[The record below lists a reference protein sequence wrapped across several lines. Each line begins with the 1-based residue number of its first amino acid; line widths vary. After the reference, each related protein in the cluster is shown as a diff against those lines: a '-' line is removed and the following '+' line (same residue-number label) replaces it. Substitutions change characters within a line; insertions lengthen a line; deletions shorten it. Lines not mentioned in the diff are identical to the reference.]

1 MNSLET
7 DKLTPASELDQ
18 NLELLRQTYLFSVV
32 PLEALK
38 VFAYLCSRE
47 RFKEGE
53 YLFRQGEDDGQAF
66 YMISGLAVL
75 ERIEGEGDLVRTIR
89 QCSEGEF
96 LGGLSLMG
104 PIQRLFSLKAT
115 SEVNCLIIAREKF
128 TRTLSQFQ
136 DLMPSLVKA
145 LVGGVGGWEKG
156 FLSSRADKCGDCLQD
171 LGVSLL

>member
-1 MNSLET
+1 MSSLEINKPT
-7 DKLTPASELDQ
+7 TACELDQ
-18 NLELLRQTYLFSVV
+18 NLELLRQTYLFSAI

-66 YMISGLAVL
+66 YIINGLAVL
-75 ERIEGEGDLVRTIR
+75 EREEGGLISDIR

-96 LGGLSLMG
+96 MGGLSLMG
-104 PIQRLFSLKAT
+104 SMQRLFSLKT
-115 SEVNCLIIAREKF
+115 VSEINCLILAREKF
-128 TRTLSQFQ
+128 ERTLSQFH
-136 DLMPSLVKA
+136 DLMPSFFKA
-145 LVGGVGGWEKG
+145 LVGGIDGWEKG
-156 FLSSRADKCGDCLQD
+156 FLSRRIDQRDECLQH

>member
-1 MNSLET
+1 MSSLGT
-7 DKLTPASELDQ
+7 DNQTAASELDQ

-66 YMISGLAVL
+66 YIISGLAEL
-75 ERIEGEGDLVRTIR
+75 EREEGGIIREIR
-89 QCSEGEF
+89 QCREGEF

-104 PIQRLFSLKAT
+104 SMQRLFSLKAA
-115 SEVNCLIIAREKF
+115 SEMNCLIIDREKF
-128 TRTLSQFQ
+128 ARTLSQFQ
-136 DLMPSLVKA
+136 DLMPSLIKA
-145 LVGGVGGWEKG
+145 LVGGVDGWEKG
-156 FLSSRADKCGDCLQD
+156 FLSGRANQCGECLKD

>member
-1 MNSLET
+1 MSSLET
-7 DKLTPASELDQ
+7 DKLTTASELDQ

-47 RFKEGE
+47 RFKKGE

-66 YMISGLAVL
+66 YIISGHAVL
-75 ERIEGEGDLVRTIR
+75 ERKENGLIREVR
-89 QCSEGEF
+89 QCHEGEF

-104 PIQRLFSLKAT
+104 SMQRLFSMKAA
-115 SEVNCLIIAREKF
+115 SEMNCLIIAREKF

-136 DLMPSLVKA
+136 DLMPSLIKA
-145 LVGGVGGWEKG
+145 LVGGVGGWEKS
-156 FLSSRADKCGDCLQD
+156 FLLRREDRCGDCLQH

>member
-1 MNSLET
+1 MSSLET
-7 DKLTPASELDQ
+7 DKLTTASELDQ

-66 YMISGLAVL
+66 YIISGLSVL
-75 ERIEGEGDLVRTIR
+75 ERKEGALIREIR

-96 LGGLSLMG
+96 MGGLSLMG
-104 PIQRLFSLKAT
+104 SKQRLFSLKAVT
-115 SEVNCLIIAREKF
+115 ELNCLILAREKF
-128 TRTLSQFQ
+128 TRSLSQFQ
-136 DLMPSLVKA
+136 DLMPGLIKA
-145 LVGGVGGWEKG
+145 LVGGIEGWEKG
-156 FLSSRADKCGDCLQD
+156 FLSRRTDQRDECLQH

>member
-47 RFKEGE
+47 KFKEGE

-75 ERIEGEGDLVRTIR
+75 ERKEGDLARTIR

-104 PIQRLFSLKAT
+104 PMQRLFSLKAA
-115 SEVNCLIIAREKF
+115 SEVNCLIIVREKF

-145 LVGGVGGWEKG
+145 LVGGVDGWEKG
-156 FLSSRADKCGDCLQD
+156 FLASRADQCGDCLQD

>member
-47 RFKEGE
+47 KFKEGE

-104 PIQRLFSLKAT
+104 SMQRLFSLKAT

>member
-7 DKLTPASELDQ
+7 DKPTAESELDQ
-18 NLELLRQTYLFSVV
+18 NLELLRQTYLFSSV

-47 RFKEGE
+47 KFKAGE

-66 YMISGLAVL
+66 YIISGHAVL
-75 ERIEGEGDLVRTIR
+75 ERKEGDTVREIR
-89 QCSEGEF
+89 QCHEGEF
-96 LGGLSLMG
+96 MGGLSLMG
-104 PIQRLFSLKAT
+104 SLQRLFSLRAT
-115 SEVNCLIIAREKF
+115 SDIICLILARETF

-136 DLMPSLVKA
+136 DLLPALIKA
-145 LVGGVGGWEKG
+145 LVGGVDGWEKG
-156 FLSSRADKCGDCLQD
+156 FLSKRADHCGECLQN